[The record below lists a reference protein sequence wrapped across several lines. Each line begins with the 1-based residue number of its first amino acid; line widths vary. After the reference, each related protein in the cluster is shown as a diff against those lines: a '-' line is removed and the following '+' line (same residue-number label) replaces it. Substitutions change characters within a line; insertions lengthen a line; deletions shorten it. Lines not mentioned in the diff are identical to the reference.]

1 MKKIIVIIIA
11 ALCCS
16 LAISEEVTTPA
27 SLVFV
32 LNKLNQQSYVVLKL
46 EYEDQGYEAHVITP
60 QGFLQEIKFDHTGNQ
75 LLKQSQSVT
84 LSMAAALQ
92 LIQKAGYND
101 ITSIKISKNNTY
113 LIGAVRSSDKKEVD
127 ITIDAHTG
135 KIDVVREWWDI
146 F

>member
-1 MKKIIVIIIA
+1 MKRMIAIILA
-11 ALCCS
+11 LLCCS
-16 LAISEEVTTPA
+16 VAMSEEVTTPA

-32 LNKLNQQSYVVLKL
+32 LNKLNQESYVVLKL

-60 QGFLQEIKFDHTGNQ
+60 QGFLQEIKFDHAGNP

-84 LSMAAALQ
+84 LSMAAVLQ

-101 ITSIKISKNNTY
+101 ITSIKISKNTTY
-113 LIGAVRSSDKKEVD
+113 LIEAVRSSDKKEVN
-127 ITIDAHTG
+127 ITVDARTG